1 VSKHFNISLKLF
13 YNFSKICYY
22 ILKANI
28 KKRGFYKLK
37 NIKIYL
43 SNIRLSNEETQ
54 KEMAKK
60 LGISDTALSFIENEV
75 KPVDALFLENLFKVY
90 KDLKGIEKQKI
101 IGYYLHKKEEQYNKE
116 KQLIIQEIN
125 KIDELIKF
133 SNTNNKVNKFEI
145 ILKELIKM
153 EEK

>member
-1 VSKHFNISLKLF
+1 M
-13 YNFSKICYY
+13 
-22 ILKANI
+22 
-28 KKRGFYKLK
+28 K

-75 KPVDALFLENLFKVY
+75 KPIDAQFLEILFKTY
-90 KDLKGIEKQKI
+90 KNLKGIEKQKI
-101 IGYYLHKKEEQYNKE
+101 IGYYLHKKEEQFNKE
-116 KQLIIQEIN
+116 KQMIMQELN

-133 SNTNNKVNKFEI
+133 ANVNNKSNKFEI

-153 EEK
+153 ELSREKSEIKAEKKLKKLKKLKKTEKK

>member
-1 VSKHFNISLKLF
+1 M
-13 YNFSKICYY
+13 
-22 ILKANI
+22 
-28 KKRGFYKLK
+28 K
-37 NIKIYL
+37 NTKIYL

-133 SNTNNKVNKFEI
+133 SNTNNKANKFEV